1 VRLYSRIRERDAAV
15 VGRGGA
21 FDAGIVEE
29 AVEQD
34 GDARGK
40 LSFARRRGGRET
52 DCLSAAHVY
61 KRTRVGWRFNDEA
74 R

>member
-1 VRLYSRIRERDAAV
+1 VIA
-15 VGRGGA
+15 GGGGA
-21 FDAGIVEE
+21 FDDGIVEE

-34 GDARGK
+34 GDARARP
-40 LSFARRRGGRET
+40 SFARRRRGRET
-52 DCLSAAHVY
+52 DLLSAAHIY